1 MKRILMIVIIAA
13 ISGFIAVAQNPFREL
28 SVNYRYQKQYFA
40 SELGKKSIKLYL
52 KEKAPSPDVKEVLD
66 KIDNLRV
73 LNFSMAGV
81 ELIPTFIND
90 VYSSYKLVNYIPFKV
105 NRSSVE
111 NQLVFLKENDSGF
124 SDLLLINTSMAR
136 VSLIEIQGVIDLEKM
151 ALLKNVLNIEG
162 LDDISNM
169 KDVKK
174 TTPKTFKK
182 TEKNVIPAYGIS
194 PYKNSTPGSSGIAEN
209 YNSIIRDSGRTS
221 INNNGQTNEKSVK
234 IMSKSGSQLIGT
246 SDNPLLFI
254 NGFASASDYQTA
266 LQSLNPKCIQ
276 SISVTTDP
284 EGAKKMGHSNGM
296 IEVRLNGNSNELF
309 FVCEG
314 ILYFGQNGIIQ
325 TVSIDDECGP
335 NLLVD
340 CRQKPLSEIVN
351 LKPQQ
356 IKSIELTTDPR
367 NCKCQLD
374 GKYIVMET
382 K

>member
-1 MKRILMIVIIAA
+1 MKRIIMIVIIAA
-13 ISGFIAVAQNPFREL
+13 ISGFAAVAQNPFREL

-52 KEKAPSPDVKEVLD
+52 KEKEPASDVKDVLD

-81 ELIPTFIND
+81 ELVPTFIND

-111 NQLVFLKENDSGF
+111 NHMVFLKENDSGF

-162 LDDISNM
+162 LDAISNM
-169 KDVKK
+169 KDAKK
-174 TTPKTFKK
+174 TTPKTLKK
-182 TEKNVIPAYGIS
+182 SEKNVIPAFGTS
-194 PYKNSTPGSSGIAEN
+194 PYKNAAPGSSGIAR
-209 YNSIIRDSGRTS
+209 NSNSTLKDKGKTNP
-221 INNNGQTNEKSVK
+221 NNHSQTDEKGVK

-246 SDNPLLFI
+246 SDNPSLFI

-266 LQSLNPKCIQ
+266 LQNLNPKCIQ
-276 SISVTTDP
+276 SISVSKDT
-284 EGAKKMGHSNGM
+284 EGAKKMEHSNGT
-296 IEVRLNGNSNELF
+296 IEVKLNGNSNELF
-309 FVCEG
+309 LVCEG
-314 ILYFGQNGIIQ
+314 ILYFGQNGVIQ

-367 NCKCQLD
+367 NCSCQLD